1 MAGLPEFLDP
11 MLLAAAFGALVLF
24 AFMALFMQERSEQQS
39 RGSVKKRLEID
50 PEPARSASTAK
61 PAAAAD
67 PARNRAV
74 TQRAAKL
81 AKKTNEFYASNDPKT
96 LRKMQM
102 QLMQGGFLHENA
114 LAWFI
119 MARIGLAV
127 VMGLVGLGLV
137 VAFLAN
143 APATQKIF
151 AIIALALG
159 GYFAPNFYVGRKVK
173 TLQLENRSGF
183 PDVMDLMI
191 VAAEAGLTMEAS
203 IERIAQEVEK
213 TYPTLSRQL
222 TIASLEIRA
231 GRPLDQALRAFGER
245 LGLEEVQ
252 GFATMIQQSKELGTS
267 VSDALRVYSE
277 EMRHKRMMAAEE
289 RAYALPAKLSIPVT
303 AFILPV
309 VVGVAVLPTAVR
321 MSM

>member
-1 MAGLPEFLDP
+1 MPALPEFIDP
-11 MLLAAAFGALVLF
+11 LLLASAVGGLVLF
-24 AFMALFMQERSEQQS
+24 AFMALLLQERTEKQS
-39 RGSVKKRLEID
+39 RGSVKKRLDI
-50 PEPARSASTAK
+50 EPQQVRSAASPKAVSAASQAK
-61 PAAAAD
+61 
-67 PARNRAV
+67 NRAV
-74 TQRAAKL
+74 SDRAAKL

-119 MARIGLAV
+119 MARIVLAV
-127 VMGLVGLGLV
+127 IIGVLGLFCV
-137 VAFLAN
+137 FLFLSDAS
-143 APATQKIF
+143 ATNKILT
-151 AIIALALG
+151 ILMTALA
-159 GYFAPNFYVGRKVK
+159 GYFAPNFYVGQKVK
-173 TLQLENRSGF
+173 KLQLENRTGF

-203 IERIAQEVEK
+203 IERIAQEVQK

-231 GRPLDQALRAFGER
+231 GRPLDQALRAFGDR

-252 GFATMIQQSKELGTS
+252 GFATMVQQSKELGTS